1 MADNPSLSPSPI
13 MGPPG
18 TLVTLTGTGFPAD
31 KSGTAWF
38 DTNMDGVMN
47 TNEPSVSV
55 SSDSAGT
62 LSTVG
67 GLTTPSASTGYYP
80 VRIKLSVDSGYLE
93 TYTLFNISRP
103 NMTLGLSSGPP
114 GIGIII
120 TGVNFA
126 PNKAG
131 WVWFDKNKNYS
142 KDAGE
147 PAMWVTAGS
156 NGDFRATLII
166 PNVTPDSYPVLADLP
181 DDGNHDGWT
190 SFIVFPQLTV
200 NPGSGSP
207 GTVIS
212 VTGQGLGSG
221 IVWFDTDND
230 NMVDDKE
237 PNTTVHEEQGRITA
251 SLVVPNVA
259 PGNYTVKLGING
271 NVQCSENFT
280 VKGPA
285 LTVNTSKVLPGQSIV
300 VTGVRFPSNATGRI
314 WFDTNGNLIR
324 DPGEL
329 DKKVVTGSA
338 GDFITS
344 IYVPSVQAAVYAI
357 RAEIPEGAV
366 FKPAVSVSVMPAA
379 TLTLN
384 LNNGP
389 AGSIV
394 VVSGKHFKARTS
406 GIVWFDNDG
415 DGQKDS
421 SEKSVKAV
429 TDEHGNFRSIITV
442 PDTVKPG
449 AYCIYADIPAW
460 GKPEAWVDFFVNGVN
475 PGYPGVL
482 DISSV
487 TPFDGAV
494 YVHRLPTIK
503 LMFNTTI
510 VKGPDFGSIG
520 LSDEDGNTVKVNV
533 TLTGKTVSIRPV
545 GLLKGEKTYV
555 LLIPALAALDTKGSG
570 MAEDFVLSF
579 TTRK

>member
-1 MADNPSLSPSPI
+1 M
-13 MGPPG
+13 
-18 TLVTLTGTGFPAD
+18 VTLTGTGFPAG

-47 TNEPSVSV
+47 NNEPSVSV
-55 SSDSAGT
+55 SSDSE
-62 LSTVG
+62 G
-67 GLTTPSASTGYYP
+67 GLSAGGELTVPSASPGYYP
-80 VRIKLSVDSGYLE
+80 VRIRLFVDSGYLE
-93 TYTLFNISRP
+93 TYALFNISRP
-103 NMTLGLSSGPP
+103 NMNLGLSSGPP
-114 GIGIII
+114 GTGIFIS
-120 TGVNFA
+120 GVNFA
-126 PNKAG
+126 PNEAG

-142 KDAGE
+142 KDVDE
-147 PAMWVTAGS
+147 PAMWVTTGS
-156 NGDFRATLII
+156 SGDFRATLII

-181 DDGNHDGWT
+181 DDGHIDGWV
-190 SFIVFPQLTV
+190 SFSVFPKLTI

-212 VTGQGLGSG
+212 VTGQGLGTG

-230 NMVDDKE
+230 DMVDHNE
-237 PNTTVHEEQGRITA
+237 PSTTVHEEQGRITA

-259 PGNYTVKLGING
+259 PGTYKVKLSING
-271 NVQCSENFT
+271 KVQCSENFT
-280 VKGPA
+280 VRGAA
-285 LTVNTSKVLPGQSIV
+285 LTLNISKVLPGQSIV

-329 DKKVVTGSA
+329 DKKVVTSNA
-338 GDFITS
+338 GGFVTS
-344 IYVPSVQAAVYAI
+344 IYVPSVSAAVYSI

-366 FKPAVSVSVMPAA
+366 FKPAVAVSVMPSP

-389 AGSIV
+389 AGTIV
-394 VVSGKHFKARTS
+394 VVHGKHFKPRTS
-406 GIVWFDNDG
+406 GIVWFDTNG
-415 DGQKDS
+415 DGRKGA

-429 TDEHGNFRSIITV
+429 TDAHGNFRSAFSV
-442 PDTVKPG
+442 PDTVRPG
-449 AYCIYADIPAW
+449 AYSIYADLPAW
-460 GKPEAWVDFFVNGVN
+460 GKPEAWIDFFVTNVN
-475 PGYPGVL
+475 PDYPGVL
-482 DISSV
+482 DISSA
-487 TPFDGAV
+487 TPFDGAIH
-494 YVHRLPTIK
+494 VHRLPTLK

-555 LLIPALAALDTKGSG
+555 LLIPALAALDTMGSG
-570 MAEDFVLSF
+570 MAEDFVITF